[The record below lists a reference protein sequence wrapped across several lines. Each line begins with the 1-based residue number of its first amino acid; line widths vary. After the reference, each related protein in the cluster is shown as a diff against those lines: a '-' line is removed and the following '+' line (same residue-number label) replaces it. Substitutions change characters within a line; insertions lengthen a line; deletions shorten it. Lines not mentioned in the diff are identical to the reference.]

1 MACSQ
6 VSFPTLLHQIGSCS
20 NKPPCWMHQM
30 HSHLISLYSVSLS
43 GFLLIHRNQS
53 HPCSGTMG
61 YLTLQILQIP
71 LPTDPSA
78 SLCSRMQL
86 PYVLHGPTMSTFP
99 GLPKKWITVS
109 INYPRNHP
117 EGLDHS
123 WLNGDKIQSCKL
135 ALLKKRFWT
144 TLYREKRQNEGFP
157 CNQCGS
163 NIAEYGFSP
172 ALSGLRAQ
180 RCSAVPLCYLCLFCS
195 KNPNHPS
202 YRAKWPWH
210 FCDTVMR
217 WNQTQLKPESLKLI
231 KQPLS

>member
-6 VSFPTLLHQIGSCS
+6 VSLPALLHQIGSCS

-86 PYVLHGPTMSTFP
+86 PYVLHGPAMSTFP

-123 WLNGDKIQSCKL
+123 WLDEIKIQSCKF
-135 ALLKKRFWT
+135 ALLGMWNILTGFVQ
-144 TLYREKRQNEGFP
+144 REKTKKKKKIHATEVAAHSRRWFQ
-157 CNQCGS
+157 S
-163 NIAEYGFSP
+163 
-172 ALSGLRAQ
+172 
-180 RCSAVPLCYLCLFCS
+180 VPLWLGGPAIFCCATLL
-195 KNPNHPS
+195 H
-202 YRAKWPWH
+202 
-210 FCDTVMR
+210 
-217 WNQTQLKPESLKLI
+217 LSLI
-231 KQPLS
+231 